1 MSTGEAHRIWDGT
14 PLNVVLRSY
23 NSRSPRHENIA
34 MDVQSHLFIPD
45 FMASWPWP
53 RHINPLYEEVAA
65 ESNAW
70 LRSFAP
76 FTPESQHAFEQCDFG
91 RLAALAYPDASRD
104 ILRTGADLMNVFF
117 IIDEYTDVEPEGV
130 VKKMVDVVI
139 DAVHHFQKARPVG
152 ETILGEVVKQF
163 AERAVRNATPEA
175 WAHFVESFTDYVRS
189 VVSEA
194 ADRCNGTSR
203 SIDSFIKIRRENNGG
218 RPSLSP
224 CELHLAIPDEAFYHP
239 HIVELRTCIVD
250 MITVVND
257 VMSYN
262 REQATEND
270 HYNLLTVVM
279 RELNTDF
286 DGAMTWVINFKDG
299 IMKKFVEGLQHVP
312 SFGPQ
317 IDRELQQY
325 LQSIANWP
333 RCLDSWSFES
343 KRYFGR
349 RGLEYQKTRRVPLL
363 PRRKPRLGLHQA
375 EVRVH
380 IIEGLAQP
388 IAV

>member
-1 MSTGEAHRIWDGT
+1 M
-14 PLNVVLRSY
+14 NVQPYLY
-23 NSRSPRHENIA
+23 
-34 MDVQSHLFIPD
+34 IPD
-45 FMASWPWP
+45 LMASWPWP
-53 RHINPLYEEVAA
+53 RRINPLYEEVAA

-76 FTPESQHAFEQCDFG
+76 FTPQSQHAFEQCDFG

-117 IIDEYTDVEPEGV
+117 IIDEYTDVESEDV
-130 VKKMVDVVI
+130 VKEMVDVAF
-139 DAVHHFQKARPVG
+139 DAVHHPERARPVG
-152 ETILGEVVKQF
+152 ETILGEVVRQF
-163 AERAVRNATPEA
+163 AERALRSATPEA
-175 WAHFVESFTDYVRS
+175 WAHFVESFTDYLRS

-203 SIDSFIKIRRENNGG
+203 TIDSFIKIRRENNGG

-224 CELHLAIPDEAFYHP
+224 CELHLAIPDGVFYHP
-239 HIVELRTCIVD
+239 HVVELRMCIVD

-270 HYNLLTVVM
+270 HYNLLTVVI

-286 DGAMTWVINFKDG
+286 DGAMAWVIDFKDR
-299 IMKKFVEGLQHVP
+299 ITAKFVEGLQNVP
-312 SFGPQ
+312 SFGPEVDQ
-317 IDRELQQY
+317 ALKQY
-325 LQSIANWP
+325 LQAIANWP

-363 PRRKPRLGLHQA
+363 PRRKPELGLHQ
-375 EVRVH
+375 EQVCVH
-380 IIEGLAQP
+380 MIEGLAQP